1 MAQTVARPAEGA
13 VPLSGERVISG
24 THRKASYYVG
34 RGAFWAL
41 ILVILFY
48 TLFPFYWAIR
58 TSLSPYSELVSTPV
72 SYWPKEIDWSHYKS
86 VLRNDDFLKA
96 LRNSAIVSL
105 LTVLIALAFGSLGA
119 YAMGRLRFRGKT
131 IALYTI
137 LSMTMFPSIAILG
150 SLFTMIRKLGIYDT
164 YWALIITY
172 LTFTLPFTIW
182 VLNNF
187 FKAMPG
193 ELEEAALVDG
203 ATPLG
208 AFFRI
213 LLPLAMPGLVTTG
226 LLAFIA
232 AWNEFLYALNF
243 TVTYDSRTVQVAI
256 AQFAGSSQFEEPFA
270 VRMAASMVVTIPLIV
285 LVLILQRKILAG
297 LTSGAVKG

>member
-1 MAQTVARPAEGA
+1 M
-13 VPLSGERVISG
+13 
-24 THRKASYYVG
+24 
-34 RGAFWAL
+34 
-41 ILVILFY
+41 
-48 TLFPFYWAIR
+48 
-58 TSLSPYSELVSTPV
+58 
-72 SYWPKEIDWSHYKS
+72 
-86 VLRNDDFLKA
+86 
-96 LRNSAIVSL
+96 
-105 LTVLIALAFGSLGA
+105 
-119 YAMGRLRFRGKT
+119 
-131 IALYTI
+131 
-137 LSMTMFPSIAILG
+137 
-150 SLFTMIRKLGIYDT
+150 
-164 YWALIITY
+164 
-172 LTFTLPFTIW
+172 TFTLPFTIW

-232 AWNEFLYALNF
+232 AWNEFLFALNF
-243 TVTYDSRTVQVAI
+243 TTNFDARTVQVAI
-256 AQFAGSSQFEEPFA
+256 AQFAGSSQFEEPFG

>member
-1 MAQTVARPAEGA
+1 MAQTISRPAEGA
-13 VPLSGERVISG
+13 VNYAGERVVSG
-24 THRKASYYVG
+24 TRRSAGYYVR
-34 RGAFWAL
+34 RGAFWLL
-41 ILVILFY
+41 IAFILFY

-58 TSLSPYSELVSTPV
+58 TSLTPYRELIETPAV
-72 SYWPKEIDWSHYKS
+72 YWPSEIDWSYYEQ
-86 VLRNDDFLKA
+86 VFRNDDFLKA

-105 LTVLIALAFGSLGA
+105 GTVLISLVFGSLGA

-150 SLFTMIRKLGIYDT
+150 SLFTMIRELGIYNT
-164 YWALIITY
+164 YWALIFSY

-243 TVTYDSRTVQVAI
+243 TTNFDARTVQVAI
-256 AQFAGSSQFEEPFA
+256 AQFAGTSQFEEPFG

-285 LVLILQRKILAG
+285 LVLVLQRKILAG